1 MAYGVI
7 DKSLELQIADIVQR
21 TLDDHYQGAL
31 TFGPIRVQETDDM
44 VTGEWYL
51 HIYIVVDGD
60 YELLHHDRWNGLL
73 PRHIEPDLKAIGVDQ
88 FVLHSFVGKYEWPWF
103 SKAKGFDC

>member
-7 DKSLELQIADIVQR
+7 DKTLEQQIADIVQR

-51 HIYIVVDGD
+51 QIFIVVDGE
-60 YELLHHDRWNGLL
+60 YQLLADGWSWGLGY
-73 PRHIEPDLKAIGVDQ
+73 HIESDIQAIGVTQ
-88 FVLHSFVGKYEWPWF
+88 HVLPRYIHKDDWGWF
-103 SKAKGFDC
+103 HKAEGLDF

>member
-7 DKSLELQIADIVQR
+7 DKSLERQIADIAQR

-51 HIYIVVDGD
+51 QIFIVVDGD
-60 YELLHHDRWNGLL
+60 YQSLVDGWSWYLYGHIQPELL
-73 PRHIEPDLKAIGVDQ
+73 AIGVTQHILPRYIPKDDW
-88 FVLHSFVGKYEWPWF
+88 GWF
-103 SKAKGFDC
+103 HKAEGLDF

>member
-7 DKSLELQIADIVQR
+7 DKTLEQQIADIVQR

-31 TFGPIRVQETDDM
+31 TFGPIRVQETDDV

-51 HIYIVVDGD
+51 QIFIVVDGD
-60 YELLHHDRWNGLL
+60 YSLLSDLWGWKLTSRT
-73 PRHIEPDLKAIGVDQ
+73 EPDLKAIGVTQ
-88 FVLHSFVGKYEWPWF
+88 FVLPRYISRDDWGWF
-103 SKAKGFDC
+103 HKAEGLDF

>member
-7 DKSLELQIADIVQR
+7 DKSLELQITDIVQR
-21 TLDDHYQGAL
+21 ALDEHYQGAL

-60 YELLHHDRWNGLL
+60 YELLYHDRWNGLL
-73 PRHIEPDLKAIGVDQ
+73 PRHIEPDLRAIGVTQ
-88 FVLHSFVGKYEWPWF
+88 FVLHSFVGKEEWPWF
-103 SKAKGFDC
+103 HKAKGFDR

>member
-1 MAYGVI
+1 MTIGQV
-7 DKSLELQIADIVQR
+7 DKALENQIADIVQR

-51 HIYIVVDGD
+51 QIFVVVDGD
-60 YELLHHDRWNGLL
+60 YQLLVDGWSWGLYH
-73 PRHIEPDLKAIGVDQ
+73 HIEPELQAIGVNQ
-88 FVLHSFVGKYEWPWF
+88 YVLPRYIAKSEWTWF
-103 SKAKGFDC
+103 QKAKGFDL

>member
-1 MAYGVI
+1 MAYGVV
-7 DKSLELQIADIVQR
+7 DQSLELQIAEIVQC

-51 HIYIVVDGD
+51 QVFVVVDGD
-60 YELLHHDRWNGLL
+60 YQLLTDGWSWGLGY
-73 PRHIEPDLKAIGVDQ
+73 HIEPETQAIGVTQ
-88 FVLHSFVGKYEWPWF
+88 YVLPRYIPKDDWPWF
-103 SKAKGFDC
+103 SKAQGLDF

>member
-1 MAYGVI
+1 MVI
-7 DKSLELQIADIVQR
+7 GQLDKALEKQIADIVQR

-51 HIYIVVDGD
+51 QVFIVVDGD
-60 YELLHHDRWNGLL
+60 YELVRDLWGWKLTSR
-73 PRHIEPDLKAIGVDQ
+73 IEPDLATVGVTQFILPRYIPKEDWGWFHKAEGLD
-88 FVLHSFVGKYEWPWF
+88 F
-103 SKAKGFDC
+103 

>member
-1 MAYGVI
+1 MTTGTI
-7 DKSLELQIADIVQR
+7 DKSLELQISDIVQR

-51 HIYIVVDGD
+51 QIFIVVDGD
-60 YELLHHDRWNGLL
+60 YQLVRDLWGWKLTSRIEPYLATVGVTQFIL
-73 PRHIEPDLKAIGVDQ
+73 PRYIPKEDWGWFHKAEGLD
-88 FVLHSFVGKYEWPWF
+88 F
-103 SKAKGFDC
+103 

>member
-1 MAYGVI
+1 MTIGQV
-7 DKSLELQIADIVQR
+7 DKTLEKQIADIVQR

-31 TFGPIRVQETDDM
+31 TFGPIRVEEKDDM

-60 YELLHHDRWNGLL
+60 YQLLTDVLGWKLTSR
-73 PRHIEPDLKAIGVDQ
+73 ITPDLAAIGVTKY
-88 FVLHSFVGKYEWPWF
+88 VANSFITRDEWTWF

>member
-7 DKSLELQIADIVQR
+7 DKTLEQQIADIVQR

-31 TFGPIRVQETDDM
+31 TFGPIRVEETDDM

-51 HIYIVVDGD
+51 HIYIVVDGN
-60 YELLHHDRWNGLL
+60 YELLHDHWSGLFSW
-73 PRHIEPDLKAIGVDQ
+73 HIESDLKAIGVTQ
-88 FVLHSFVGKYEWPWF
+88 FVLHSFISKDDGTWF
-103 SKAKGFDC
+103 HKAQHLDF

>member
-1 MAYGVI
+1 MTTGTI

-51 HIYIVVDGD
+51 QIFIVVDGD
-60 YELLHHDRWNGLL
+60 YQLLADQWSWRLYH
-73 PRHIEPDLKAIGVDQ
+73 HIEPELQAISVTQ
-88 FVLHSFVGKYEWPWF
+88 YVLPRYIPKNDWGWF
-103 SKAKGFDC
+103 HEAEGLDF

>member
-7 DKSLELQIADIVQR
+7 DKTLEQQIADIVQR

-51 HIYIVVDGD
+51 QIFIVVDGD
-60 YELLHHDRWNGLL
+60 YQLLGDGWSWGLGH
-73 PRHIEPDLKAIGVDQ
+73 HIEPELLAIGVTQ
-88 FVLHSFVGKYEWPWF
+88 YVLPNYISKDEWTWF
-103 SKAKGFDC
+103 HKAQGLAF

>member
-1 MAYGVI
+1 MTIGVI

-44 VTGEWYL
+44 VTGERYL
-51 HIYIVVDGD
+51 HVYIVVDGD
-60 YELLHHDRWNGLL
+60 YQLLHDLWSGLL
-73 PRHIEPDLKAIGVDQ
+73 FSHIEPDLQAIGVTQ
-88 FVLHSFVGKYEWPWF
+88 FVLHSFVPKSDWSWF
-103 SKAKGFDC
+103 HKAQGLDF

>member
-51 HIYIVVDGD
+51 QIFIVVDGD
-60 YELLHHDRWNGLL
+60 YQLLVDHWSWQLYL
-73 PRHIEPDLKAIGVDQ
+73 HIEPEIQAIGVTQ
-88 FVLHSFVGKYEWPWF
+88 FVLPRYIPKDDWAWF
-103 SKAKGFDC
+103 SKAQGLDF